1 MVSLKQFEAKAAAVK
16 GLVDDVC
23 NALPDNEDAEMLINN
38 YDELWSMILS
48 VCPTLDAV
56 LSDVEK

>member
-1 MVSLKQFEAKAAAVK
+1 
-16 GLVDDVC
+16 
-23 NALPDNEDAEMLINN
+23 MLINN

-56 LSDVEK
+56 LSDVEKWGMTMHD